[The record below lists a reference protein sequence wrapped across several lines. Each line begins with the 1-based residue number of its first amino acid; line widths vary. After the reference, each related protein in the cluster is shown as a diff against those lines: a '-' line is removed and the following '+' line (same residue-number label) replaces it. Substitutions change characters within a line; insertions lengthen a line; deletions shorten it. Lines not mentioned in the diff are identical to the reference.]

1 MLKYNSMGR
10 KSGKDFDSLE
20 KDNAEILAA
29 LIVDPNTSDALRVNI
44 LNKLLDSTEAD
55 NFFETIV
62 KEDLSFGACPEC
74 GHENHWL
81 VPEEDLNRFGVVA
94 YENDSRVKRMTTEED
109 CSRWQEAC
117 AKKKVSI

>member
-1 MLKYNSMGR
+1 MGR

-62 KEDLSFGACPEC
+62 KEDLSLGACPNC

-94 YENDSRVKRMTTEED
+94 YENDPRVKRMTDKND
-109 CSRWQEAC
+109 CERWQEAC

>member
-1 MLKYNSMGR
+1 MGR

-94 YENDSRVKRMTTEED
+94 YENDPRVKRMTTKDD
-109 CSRWQEAC
+109 CERWQEAC